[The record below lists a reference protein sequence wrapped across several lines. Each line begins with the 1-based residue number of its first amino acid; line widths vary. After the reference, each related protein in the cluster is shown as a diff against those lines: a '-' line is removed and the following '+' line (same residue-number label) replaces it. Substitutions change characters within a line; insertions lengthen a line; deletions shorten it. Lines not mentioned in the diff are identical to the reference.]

1 MKNFIFCGVH
11 ITEPVS
17 MEMNFRLE
25 QPPYIFNFLS
35 DIAYGYSQANAGQG
49 VGGRWIPISLSF
61 RWTPFVNENNY

>member
-49 VGGRWIPISLSF
+49 VGGR
-61 RWTPFVNENNY
+61 